1 MDIFILRNGEQ
12 SGPFSEQNVQTLLNQ
27 EAVRITDMAWRKGLP
42 AWLPLSEVLNP
53 GSEKRSEPPPAM
65 QLSGIK
71 SAPVTAKAPTGKQ
84 RALLKYL
91 GVEFPEAASK
101 EELAVLV
108 SDAVENPKLQARLSK
123 WGDEKLRLHSDVF
136 ADEIEHRK
144 GNRGGIYVERCQ
156 TEGEGVVKDVTKA
169 HCQVLIESLDKRF
182 PAWESNSKDALWHYF
197 LPAVA
202 EHFPMLVLPEWKSK
216 LRFGSTPKSA
226 PAKARAT
233 GNIDVAPEP
242 GPSALQAVARGIFY
256 GLGALGIIIGAMT
269 LLKPGEPPV
278 TGAVSTPPVAPTPPP
293 AKTPEPAAV
302 PAEAPL
308 IAAVDPV
315 PAPQPEPAVPAPAEP
330 PPAEP
335 VPAVPAPAPA
345 PAPMV
350 ETPPAVPAIPPVN
363 PVPPGPATL
372 PRADGPATTP
382 PAPMNTT
389 PAAPVAPVA
398 PVAAPAPKSV
408 LTLTKPVSI
417 QLQFGR
423 VTLQPGTKMR
433 LLGGDPGGLK
443 CNFNNNIIV
452 VPAASTD
459 YDGSPLPAPTAA
471 PTVPPG
477 VPATPGGS
485 LPIPKPVTPSDL

>member
-1 MDIFILRNGEQ
+1 MDIFILRNGDQ
-12 SGPFSEQNVQTLLNQ
+12 SGPFSEQNVQTLLKQ
-27 EAVRITDMAWRKGLP
+27 EAVRMTDMAWRKGLP

-53 GSEKRSEPPPAM
+53 GSEKPSEPPPAM

-71 SAPVTAKAPTGKQ
+71 SAPVSAKAPTGKQ

-91 GVEFPEAASK
+91 GVDFPEGASK
-101 EELAVLV
+101 DELAVFV
-108 SDAVENPKLQARLSK
+108 SDALENPKLQARLSK

-144 GNRGGIYVERCQ
+144 GNRGATYVERCQ

-182 PAWESNSKDALWHYF
+182 PAWEANSRDALWHFF
-197 LPAVA
+197 LPAIA

-216 LRFGSTPKSA
+216 LRFGSAPKSA
-226 PAKARAT
+226 PAGARTT
-233 GNIDVAPEP
+233 GNLATDSEP
-242 GPSALQAVARGIFY
+242 APSALQAVARGVFY

-269 LLKPGEPPV
+269 FLKPTSSTTGEVAAAPPSPPV
-278 TGAVSTPPVAPTPPP
+278 KA
-293 AKTPEPAAV
+293 PEPAVV

-315 PAPQPEPAVPAPAEP
+315 PAPQPEPATPAPAEP
-330 PPAEP
+330 PPAE
-335 VPAVPAPAPA
+335 AVPVAPAPG

-350 ETPPAVPAIPPVN
+350 EAPPAVPAIPPVN
-363 PVPPGPATL
+363 PVPSGPATL
-372 PRADGPATTP
+372 PRADSPATTP
-382 PAPMNTT
+382 PAPMITA
-389 PAAPVAPVA
+389 PIAPVAPVA
-398 PVAAPAPKSV
+398 PAASKSI

-423 VTLQPGTKMR
+423 VTLPPGTKMR

-452 VPAASTD
+452 VPATSTD
-459 YDGSPLPAPTAA
+459 YDGSPLPAPI
-471 PTVPPG
+471 VPSGVAISPG
-477 VPATPGGS
+477 VS
-485 LPIPKPVTPSDL
+485 LPPPPKPVTPSDL